1 MLFTPLN
8 RHIHIELGAPELNE
22 TPAGILLPDDFKPNE
37 EKYGTATVVASSEDI
52 KFSKYLRKG
61 AQVVI
66 DKSMVEEINFGD
78 KSINVILENYI
89 LGIIS

>member
-1 MLFTPLN
+1 MFTPLN
-8 RHIHIELGAPELNE
+8 RHVHIELGTAELNE
-22 TPAGILLPDDFKPNE
+22 TVTGILLPDDFKPNE
-37 EKYGTATVVASSEDI
+37 QRYGTATVLSSSEDV
-52 KFSKYLRKG
+52 KFSKHLRKG

-66 DKSMVEEINFGD
+66 DRSMVEEINFGD

>member
-1 MLFTPLN
+1 MFTPLN
-8 RHIHIELGAPELNE
+8 RHIHIDIDTIDPNE
-22 TPAGILLPDDFKPNE
+22 TDSGILLPDDFKPTQ
-37 EKYGTATVVASSEDI
+37 EKYGTATVIASSDDT
-52 KFSKYLRKG
+52 KFAKYLRKG

-66 DKSMVEEINFGD
+66 DKSMIEEINFGD